1 MMRVPPGKASILIVG
16 LLALAGTAAALYGTG
31 GVPGNRGADAACA
44 ASAAK
49 IAALKPLATG
59 AVAAFAVQD
68 SPKPLP
74 ALTFSA
80 KDGART
86 GLADFR
92 GRTVLLN
99 LWATWCAPCREEM
112 PALDRL
118 QADLGGEAFTVVAV
132 NIDTR
137 NLERPRTWLQEAGI
151 ANLAYYA
158 DPQAKVF
165 QELKSVGKAF
175 GMPTTLLVGPDGCE
189 MGILSGPADWASPEA
204 KALVTAATDG
214 RPR

>member
-1 MMRVPPGKASILIVG
+1 MMPRLPSGKIA
-16 LLALAGTAAALYGTG
+16 LLVAGCLAVAAAAAALYGTA
-31 GVPGNRGADAACA
+31 GVPGNRVAGAACA

-49 IAALKPLATG
+49 VAALKPLATG
-59 AVAAFAVQD
+59 AVAAFAVQET
-68 SPKPLP
+68 PRALP
-74 ALTFSA
+74 ALAFTGA
-80 KDGART
+80 DGRPAS
-86 GLADFR
+86 LADFR

-118 QADLGGEAFTVVAV
+118 QADLGGDGFQVVAV

-137 NLERPRTWLQEAGI
+137 NVERPRAWLQEAGI

-165 QELKSVGKAF
+165 QELKGVGKAF

-189 MGILSGPADWASPEA
+189 LGMLSGPADWASPEA
-204 KALVTAATDG
+204 KALVGAAF
-214 RPR
+214 RPGP